1 MKPKPSVMKCF
12 SEFVPTRGFLVALM
26 AFFIAVGSSYA
37 DNTPEYT
44 MECEGITRVY
54 RLHIPEGLPENAPL
68 VVVLHGYGGS
78 NDGILNKTADRH
90 RFAACYPRG
99 EKDSRGKSCWN
110 VGYPFQHDM
119 TIDDVEF
126 LTQLVQH
133 LQNKH
138 GFSRHNLFCV
148 GMSNG
153 GEMCYQLAA
162 QRPGLFA
169 AVAPVAGL
177 MLHWLYKSDNSTV
190 PVSLFEIHGTED
202 NVSAWNGDPENKGG
216 WGAYL
221 PVPLAVHFCA
231 ARNRATVMQSD
242 TLTGKAPNNRMI
254 IQHRFIGGINN
265 SEVWLYEIVGG
276 GHSWAWEDM
285 DTGEELWKFFSRFIQ
300 P

>member
-1 MKPKPSVMKCF
+1 MKFF
-12 SEFVPTRGFLVALM
+12 SEFMLTRCLLVALM
-26 AFFIAVGSSYA
+26 MFVIGVCGLRA

-44 MECEGITRVY
+44 MECEGIMRVY
-54 RLHIPEGLPENAPL
+54 RLYIPEGLPENAPL
-68 VVVLHGYGGS
+68 VVVLHGYGSPKPGV
-78 NDGILNKTADRH
+78 LNKTADRH
-90 RFAACYPRG
+90 RFAACYPQG
-99 EKDSRGKSCWN
+99 EKDSRGKMGWN

-126 LTQLVQH
+126 LAKLVNN

-138 GFSRHNLFCV
+138 GFSRHNVFCA

-162 QRPGLFA
+162 QRPSLFA
-169 AVAPVAGL
+169 AVAPIAGL
-177 MLHWLYKSDNSTV
+177 MLNWLYKSDNSTV

-202 NVSAWNGDPENKGG
+202 KVSAWNGDPENKGG
-216 WGAYL
+216 WGEYL

-231 ARNRATVMQSD
+231 AKNRATVMQTD
-242 TLTGKAPNNRMI
+242 TMTGKAPNHRTI
-254 IQHRFIGGINN
+254 IKHRFTGGIND

-276 GHSWAWEDM
+276 GHSWAWEDI
-285 DTGEELWKFFSRFIQ
+285 DTGDELWKFFSRFIK